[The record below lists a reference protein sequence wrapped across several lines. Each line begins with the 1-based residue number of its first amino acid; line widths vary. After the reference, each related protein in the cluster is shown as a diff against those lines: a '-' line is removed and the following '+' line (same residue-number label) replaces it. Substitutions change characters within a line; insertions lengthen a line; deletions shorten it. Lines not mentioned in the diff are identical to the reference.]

1 MTTTTLGRLDET
13 IASLEKLLDI
23 KPDKDDASYNEGN
36 KLFKLGR
43 YEDALASYAK
53 PLEIQPGFYE
63 AWYNRGNTL
72 FELGRYD
79 KALASYD
86 KALTGKRDFYEAWY
100 NRGDTLFHLGGY
112 EEAIASWNKALEIQP
127 DLDQA
132 WNNLGVAL
140 DELGRHEEAITSYDE
155 NLKFKPDNYR
165 AWYNRGVALGN
176 LGRFEEAIASYD
188 KALEIKPDY
197 QEAWNNRGGALFN
210 LGYLDEALASFD
222 KALDFKPDDAKV
234 FYNNAL
240 CYALQGNVEQALENL
255 QQAINLSPEKYR
267 EMANT
272 DSDFDSIREDERFQA
287 LIQEESDWEEGE
299 IDESEWLRA
308 AATNPAFDFL
318 KNPEEDIYTLDDGK
332 PFNAAEDKPTQAEIL
347 ADIYR
352 DRSFNPASYGLPDSV
367 TLLRGERGETKI
379 IHNVSWEEFENILAE
394 MGDNRSSRVAYDRG
408 RLEIM
413 APLPEHEGYK
423 EIIGDLIKDLAEE
436 LNLDYRSFGSTR
448 WKRQKELAGVEP
460 DNCFYIQN
468 ESLVRGRLTID
479 LEQDPPPDLVLEID
493 ITSKS
498 IDRMPI
504 YARLG
509 VPELWRYDKKIL
521 RIYQLQNGK
530 YNETDTSLAFGTF
543 PVKQIPSFIE
553 QNITAS
559 TRKLRQ
565 SFRTWVRQY
574 LAETSQESG

>member
-1 MTTTTLGRLDET
+1 MSIAILERDEALPIYDEPLEVKTDEAFNQGFVLLGLGEFEEA
-13 IASLEKLLDI
+13 IAIFKQLLD
-23 KPDKDDASYNEGN
+23 N
-36 KLFKLGR
+36 
-43 YEDALASYAK
+43 
-53 PLEIQPGFYE
+53 QP
-63 AWYNRGNTL
+63 
-72 FELGRYD
+72 
-79 KALASYD
+79 
-86 KALTGKRDFYEAWY
+86 DFYEAWY
-100 NRGDTLFHLGGY
+100 NLSIALEKLGRLDEALTSYDESLKIQPNFHLAWNNRGNVLGKMRRLDEALTSYKEAVMRKPDKYIAWHNLGY
-112 EEAIASWNKALEIQP
+112 VLEELGQLEEAIASYNKALTIQHNLLP
-127 DLDQA
+127 T
-132 WNNLGVAL
+132 WNNLGIAL
-140 DELGRHEEAITSYDE
+140 SNLGRHEEAIASFE
-155 NLKFKPDNYR
+155 EALNIRPDNY
-165 AWYNRGVALGN
+165 Y
-176 LGRFEEAIASYD
+176 
-188 KALEIKPDY
+188 
-197 QEAWNNRGGALFN
+197 AWNNRGVVLLK
-210 LGYLDEALASFD
+210 LGHVDEALTSFN
-222 KALDFKPDDAKV
+222 KALVFNPYNADAL
-234 FYNNAL
+234 YNKA
-240 CYALQGNVEQALENL
+240 CSYALQGNVEQALENL
-255 QQAINLSPEKYR
+255 QPAIALSPDKYR
-267 EMANT
+267 EMAKT
-272 DSDFDSIREDERFQA
+272 QSFFDSIREDERFQA